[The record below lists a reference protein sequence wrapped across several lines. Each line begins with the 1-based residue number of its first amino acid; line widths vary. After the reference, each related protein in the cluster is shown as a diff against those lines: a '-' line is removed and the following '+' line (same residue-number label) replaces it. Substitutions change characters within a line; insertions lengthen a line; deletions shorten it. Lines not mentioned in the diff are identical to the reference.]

1 MSATGDT
8 AAGRDATSSASGGQP
23 ARPQRP
29 PMPPVVY
36 LRGAGV
42 DGATFDRLHHA
53 LWGRGLWTLT
63 DRTRAAH
70 LSRGGLPVWMV
81 DFSLP
86 RSAAT
91 QQPDQV
97 SIAQVRAIYTPASGA
112 AGGQQLQLERLAVRR
127 VDRPVRVGELDTET
141 LADQVAAAVL
151 DT

>member
-1 MSATGDT
+1 MGDLGDPT
-8 AAGRDATSSASGGQP
+8 ATSPAPGEQP
-23 ARPQRP
+23 AQPQRP

-42 DGATFDRLHHA
+42 DGTTFDRLHHS
-53 LWGRGLWTLT
+53 LWARGLWTLT

-86 RSAAT
+86 RSAAAP
-91 QQPDQV
+91 QSVQV
-97 SIAQVRAIYTPASGA
+97 SIAQVRAIYTPAGA
-112 AGGQQLQLERLAVRR
+112 AADARQLQLERVAVRR
-127 VDRPVRVGELDTET
+127 VDRPVRAGELDTET

-151 DT
+151 DVPSG